1 MGALLQDVM
10 SGLAA
15 GSIYGALAL
24 ALVFVFRSTG
34 VVNFAQ
40 GEMAMISTYISLSFY
55 NLGVPLL
62 AAVVLS
68 MACSFLIGITVER
81 TLIRP
86 VAGRT
91 AHAASIVTVGLFLA
105 ANGIAGY
112 VWGVEPRG
120 FPSLFSRESVGL
132 GGARIAVADLGALA
146 VLVVLVFLLFLLF
159 EKTRV
164 GLMMR
169 AAASQPASARM
180 AGAPVS
186 NLLMSGWGISAA
198 VGAVAGALIAPA
210 VFVSPGMM
218 GPVFIYA
225 LAAAA
230 LGGLSSPL
238 GAVLGGWIIGVAE
251 AVIAPRVDFIGSQLA
266 ILIPLTII
274 FLVLLLRPAGLL
286 GVQEVKRV

>member
-1 MGALLQDVM
+1 
-10 SGLAA
+10 
-15 GSIYGALAL
+15 
-24 ALVFVFRSTG
+24 
-34 VVNFAQ
+34 
-40 GEMAMISTYISLSFY
+40 
-55 NLGVPLL
+55 
-62 AAVVLS
+62 
-68 MACSFLIGITVER
+68 
-81 TLIRP
+81 
-86 VAGRT
+86 
-91 AHAASIVTVGLFLA
+91 
-105 ANGIAGY
+105 
-112 VWGVEPRG
+112 
-120 FPSLFSRESVGL
+120 
-132 GGARIAVADLGALA
+132 
-146 VLVVLVFLLFLLF
+146 
-159 EKTRV
+159 
-164 GLMMR
+164 
-169 AAASQPASARM
+169 
-180 AGAPVS
+180 
-186 NLLMSGWGISAA
+186 MSGWGISAA